1 MPTHPTRP
9 QNLTTCTK
17 IMLPVSPPHVLINTA
32 DSGLSVPPLDVKR
45 FDGSFE
51 YFCTAKRLVLDR
63 KLLHVKGE
71 EVNLHSLHEEVMR
84 NRGYDIHEVRR

>member
-1 MPTHPTRP
+1 
-9 QNLTTCTK
+9 
-17 IMLPVSPPHVLINTA
+17 MLPVSPPHVLINTT

-45 FDGSFE
+45 FDESFE

-63 KLLHVKGE
+63 ELLHVKGE
-71 EVNLHSLHEEVMR
+71 EVNLHSLHKEVMR